1 MTLRAPLALCLL
13 LAGCG
18 GDPSTHPPVPGT
30 APEAVPAPSLA
41 SLDGTAWKII
51 VEPMEPGEKAFK
63 DILQFSGGRERQLAF
78 ESYQKTQ
85 GFAPGSFSTP
95 GMGAETAGPLG
106 FEATLNNPAGES
118 LNVSGRAT
126 AEAVWGQ
133 VRLRKAD
140 WTLKTYRFRGVPAK
154 P

>member
-1 MTLRAPLALCLL
+1 MGPRPLLLCLL

-18 GDPSTHPPVPGT
+18 GAPAARPPAPGT

-41 SLDGTAWKII
+41 TLDGTAWKLE
-51 VEPMEPGEKAFK
+51 VEPLEAGEKPFK
-63 DILQFSGGRERQLAF
+63 DVLHFSGGRERQIAF
-78 ESYQKTQ
+78 ESFLKNQ
-85 GFAPGSFSTP
+85 GFSPASFSTP
-95 GMGAETAGPLG
+95 GFGGTGPLG

-126 AEAVWGQ
+126 AGAVWGQ

-140 WTLKTYRFRGVPAK
+140 WTLKTYRFRGKPAK
-154 P
+154 